1 MMVMKWGGLIRLWH
15 NLIEYAN
22 NHARTLESLWQSH
35 KDDLNDNMT
44 DSELFKFKG
53 RINETPSAS
62 GNTKDV
68 EIGMQLKYLSNI
80 WRTL

>member
-1 MMVMKWGGLIRLWH
+1 
-15 NLIEYAN
+15 
-22 NHARTLESLWQSH
+22 
-35 KDDLNDNMT
+35 MT